1 MDRDELKEILSDTE
15 FVNQLLNFETGREV
29 KRALLKKG
37 IKLSD
42 DNLDEFAAIL
52 ADELESRIKLKE
64 LDSIESIPISGGI
77 SNQEPA
83 NADLPCTWD
92 MDLSSHLNQNS
103 WILSHI
109 KKD

>member
-64 LDSIESIPISGGI
+64 LDSIESIPVSGGV
-77 SNQEPA
+77 SNQEPSTT
-83 NADLPCTWD
+83 DLPCTWN
-92 MDLSSHLNQNS
+92 MDLNSHINQNS
-103 WILSHI
+103 WILNHI
-109 KKD
+109 NKD

>member
-64 LDSIESIPISGGI
+64 LDNIENSPVSGGT
-77 SNQEPA
+77 SNQEPET
-83 NADLPCTWD
+83 ADSPYTWN
-92 MDLSSHLNQNS
+92 MDLNSHINQKS
-103 WILSHI
+103 WILNHI
-109 KKD
+109 NKD